1 MKGNKEDIP
10 VVQEES
16 VGKGAGRSYRP
27 VTPCHSLSFPV
38 TPKTIN
44 FRLVARLSGMLLLV
58 MAMAMALPLAVSLH
72 RGDGAQYGLLLSG
85 LVLTAIG
92 LLLRNIVGR
101 NVSYELRE
109 RESFWITSVAWLV
122 VPLAGALPYLFTGVL
137 GTFTDA
143 AFEAVSGFTTTGSSV
158 VERPE
163 EIPAG
168 MLVWRAITQWI
179 GGLGLILFIVAM
191 LKRLNKGSLQL
202 YSAEFS
208 GTQQRKLHPH
218 IAKSVSRMWRIYTLI
233 TLILLALLVLA
244 GNGVLDSFCLALST
258 VSTGGFMTAQ
268 YGLSGYSE
276 LTLSILTVFMFL
288 SGVNVA
294 LLYNLFTFRW
304 RQLRINHE
312 FVLYA
317 GIFLF
322 ASASCAVAFLAVGN
336 GVGESVRYSL
346 FHIASTIS
354 TCGFYTDAP
363 AVWPFWVS
371 AVTFM
376 LVLVGASAGSTG
388 GGLKLRRLMTLFI
401 YLRNYLT
408 RMVHPNVVFAV
419 KIDHRV
425 VPGDYVNKIFG
436 FAFLYICFIIG
447 GAFLLTFSGQSI
459 SEAFCYA
466 AANIS
471 NLGPSPLIN
480 SMGANL
486 DYALLP
492 PLAKWTLMTL
502 MLAGR
507 LEIFALLAIV
517 SPSYWR
523 RR

>member
-1 MKGNKEDIP
+1 MVSARFVN
-10 VVQEES
+10 
-16 VGKGAGRSYRP
+16 Y
-27 VTPCHSLSFPV
+27 
-38 TPKTIN
+38 
-44 FRLVARLSGMLLLV
+44 RLVSRLSGMLLLV
-58 MAMAMALPLAVSLH
+58 MALAMAVPLAVSLH
-72 RGDGAQYGLLLSG
+72 RGDGAQYGLFLSG
-85 LVLTAIG
+85 LVLTAFG

-101 NVSYELRE
+101 NASYELRE
-109 RESFWITSVAWLV
+109 RESFWITAVAWLV
-122 VPLAGALPYLFTGVL
+122 VPLAGAMPYLFTGVL
-137 GTFTDA
+137 GDFTDA
-143 AFEAVSGFTTTGSSV
+143 AFESVSGFTTTGSSV
-158 VERPE
+158 IEHPDG
-163 EIPAG
+163 IPAS
-168 MLVWRAITQWI
+168 MLVWRSITQWI

-233 TLILLALLVLA
+233 TLILAVLLIMA
-244 GNGVLDSFCLALST
+244 GNGILDSVCLALST
-258 VSTGGFMTAQ
+258 VSTGGFMTTQ

-294 LLYNLFTFRW
+294 LIYNLFTFRW
-304 RQLRINHE
+304 RQLRLNQE
-312 FVLYA
+312 FVFYA
-317 GIFLF
+317 VVFLL
-322 ASASCAVAFLAVGN
+322 AATSCAVAFVAVGN
-336 GVGESVRYSL
+336 DVGESVRYAL

-354 TCGFYTDAP
+354 TCGFYTAEP
-363 AVWPFWVS
+363 AAWPFWAS
-371 AVTFM
+371 AVTF
-376 LVLVGASAGSTG
+376 LLILSGASAGSTG
-388 GGLKLRRLMTLFI
+388 GGIKLRRLMTLGI

-408 RMVHPNVVFAV
+408 RMVHPNVVFTV

-425 VPGDYVNKIFG
+425 VPGEYVNKIFG
-436 FAFLYICFIIG
+436 FVFLYICFIIG
-447 GAFLLTFSGQSI
+447 GAFVLTFSGQSI
-459 SEAFCYA
+459 ADAFCLA

-480 SMGANL
+480 SLGANL

-492 PLAKWTLMTL
+492 PLAKWTLMAL